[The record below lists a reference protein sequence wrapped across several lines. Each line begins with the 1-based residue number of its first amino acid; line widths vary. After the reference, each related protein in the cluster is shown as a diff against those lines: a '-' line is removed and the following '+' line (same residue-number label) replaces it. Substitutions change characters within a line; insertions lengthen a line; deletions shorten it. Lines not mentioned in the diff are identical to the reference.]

1 MKNINTFNLLCFN
14 FQNLWFS
21 FKMQQECSE
30 IYNTLL
36 KLPKLVFPLI
46 KLLWAGTW
54 GSSSADVFCLM

>member
-46 KLLWAGTW
+46 KLLWAEHGDQVVQICF
-54 GSSSADVFCLM
+54 A